1 MSESIDPLTLEFLDW
16 VSSRRRTYA
25 EAMEAWQTT
34 CPRHSVWEDALT
46 NGFIRLES
54 QDHQCEVTLTARGN
68 AMLEERDKGCTSG
81 ARNVPSR
88 L

>member
-16 VSSRRRTYA
+16 VLSRRRTYA
-25 EAMEAWQTT
+25 EAIEAWQTT
-34 CPRHSVWEDALT
+34 CPRHSLWEDALI

-54 QDHQCEVTLTARGN
+54 QDHQCEVTLTACGN
-68 AMLEERDKGCTSG
+68 AMLEGRDKSCTSG